1 MRPPARCAPVRW
13 MVTEAGLAA
22 VGDIRRDDIEDYKV
36 WRPPCRVPK
45 LDDMHRARDGVAGWV
60 LETSPAQTWVT
71 LDRVRHFGW
80 GACAPFGA

>member
-1 MRPPARCAPVRW
+1 

-45 LDDMHRARDGVAGWV
+45 LDDMHRARAAVAGRV
-60 LETSPAQTWVT
+60 LETSPSFRRGSRLTA
-71 LDRVRHFGW
+71 LGISHE
-80 GACAPFGA
+80 GACALFGA